1 MNRCGDGRRFQYSL
15 PKPPLPSSACS
26 RMLGGRMPA
35 ARMYRIDEDP
45 IRQRLLAMFAVSLMA
60 HLSFFSL
67 VQLGNDLHWW
77 DAKPFSMFRKV
88 RLTPEDVAKIQE
100 EQRRQQEQRRENE
113 PTLFVQVTQP
123 SESAPTETA
132 FYSSVSSR
140 AANPVPGQSDQVK
153 IEGRQTQTMRTED
166 APRVETGRPTPPAKP
181 ELPGTADA
189 SPESESQTEV
199 KAEQISTMEVPRL
212 ANRVP
217 EPSRQPGLGEL
228 ALPTP
233 EAPRILDPPKEPKP
247 VEPAPVE
254 PTPVPTPQV
263 AQAPVQEIVPAPA
276 PPRARPRTVTEAKI
290 RQNLLAGERMKQ
302 DGGVPRKGE
311 VALDVKGTPFGAYDE
326 ALIMAVQR
334 RWFALL
340 DEQRFAGGS
349 VGKVV
354 VKFNLHYDGTVR
366 IVEPKES
373 TVNNALLEALCVR
386 AIRDPAPYEKWPSD
400 MMRMLGSNLREM
412 RFTFFYN

>member
-1 MNRCGDGRRFQYSL
+1 
-15 PKPPLPSSACS
+15 
-26 RMLGGRMPA
+26 MLCGRMPA
-35 ARMYRIDEDP
+35 ARMYRTDDDP
-45 IRQRLLAMFAVSLMA
+45 MRQRLLAMFAVSLMA

-77 DAKPFSMFRKV
+77 DAKPFAMFRKV
-88 RLTPEDVAKIQE
+88 RLTPEDIAKIQE
-100 EQRRQQEQRRENE
+100 EQRREQEKRRENE

-123 SESAPTETA
+123 SETPPTETA

-140 AANPVPGQSDQVK
+140 AANPDPGQSDQVK
-153 IEGRQTQTMRTED
+153 IDGQQTRTFRTED

-181 ELPGTADA
+181 EPPGIADA
-189 SPESESQTEV
+189 SPESAAQTEV
-199 KAEQISTMEVPRL
+199 KTEQVSTMEVPRL

-233 EAPRILDPPKEPKP
+233 DAPRILDPPKEEK
-247 VEPAPVE
+247 PVE
-254 PTPVPTPQV
+254 PTPAEPTPVPSPQV
-263 AQAPVQEIVPAPA
+263 AQAPVPETVPAPA
-276 PPRARPRTVTEAKI
+276 PPRARPRTITEAKI
-290 RQNLLAGERMKQ
+290 RQSLLAGEKMKQ
-302 DGGVPRKGE
+302 DGGVSKKGA

-326 ALIMAVQR
+326 ALIMAVQN

-340 DEQRFAGGS
+340 EEQRFAGGS

-354 VKFNLHYDGTVR
+354 VKFNLHADGTVR

-373 TVNNALLEALCVR
+373 TVDNALLEAICVR